1 MTYIRFWLRLLI
13 LFVPGTFLVLYF
25 GAHMTWSR
33 SLLSAGVVALIG
45 LVAVLPM
52 WLLTQRIDPSMWS
65 DDEYTERI
73 MRKRK
78 RLEEDRRKREEE
90 QNEPTS

>member
-1 MTYIRFWLRLLI
+1 MTYIRFWLRMLI

-52 WLLTQRIDPSMWS
+52 WFLTQRIDPSMWS